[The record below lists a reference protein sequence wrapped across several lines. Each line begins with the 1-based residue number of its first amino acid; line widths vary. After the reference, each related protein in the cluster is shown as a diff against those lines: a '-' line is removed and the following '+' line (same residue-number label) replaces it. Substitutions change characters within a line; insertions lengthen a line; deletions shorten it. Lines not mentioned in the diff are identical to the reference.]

1 MTTISH
7 KLRHRITIEH
17 RALTQNPVTG
27 EMTEGWSVLADK
39 VPASVEPL
47 STREFIA
54 ASAGQ
59 SEVTARIVVRYRDGL
74 DSTMR
79 AIHRGK
85 VYEFAGPPLA
95 DPNSGLEYQTIPV
108 RDVTGNL

>member
-1 MTTISH
+1 MAIEAG
-7 KLRHRITIEH
+7 KLRHRITIQ
-17 RALTQNPVTG
+17 AKGMTQDPVTG
-27 EMTEGWSVLADK
+27 EMTQGWSDLVS
-39 VPASVEPL
+39 VWASVGPL

-59 SEVTARIVVRYRDGL
+59 SEITARIVIRYRDGL

-85 VYEFAGPPLA
+85 IYEFAGPPLA
-95 DPNSGLEYQTIPV
+95 DPNSGLEYLTIPAKEGV
-108 RDVTGNL
+108 RDG

>member
-1 MTTISH
+1 MSIKAG
-7 KLRHRITIEH
+7 KLRHRITIQ
-17 RALTQNPVTG
+17 AKGMTQDPVTG
-27 EMTEGWSVLADK
+27 EMVEGWSDLVS
-39 VPASVEPL
+39 VWASVEPL

-59 SEVTARIVVRYRDGL
+59 SEITARIVVRYRDGL

-95 DPNSGLEYQTIPV
+95 DKDSGLEYLTIPAKEGV
-108 RDVTGNL
+108 RNG